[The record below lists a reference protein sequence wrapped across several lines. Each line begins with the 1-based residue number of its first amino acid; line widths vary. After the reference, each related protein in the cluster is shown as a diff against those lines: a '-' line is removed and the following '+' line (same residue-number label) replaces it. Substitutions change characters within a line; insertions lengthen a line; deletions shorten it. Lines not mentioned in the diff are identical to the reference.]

1 MAPPPARRLVLGAF
15 PNRFA
20 GDEED
25 EAISPSPLASVVKKL
40 GCAEAIGGKGG
51 AAPLGLPTV
60 GIFSKASLSFVSSLS
75 SVCVCMC
82 VCVCVYLCRC
92 VSVHNPL
99 PPSPKG
105 CVDSV
110 GCVGRACL
118 EAGWG

>member
-1 MAPPPARRLVLGAF
+1 MAPPLARRLVLGAF

-60 GIFSKASLSFVSSLS
+60 GIFSKASLS
-75 SVCVCMC
+75 SVRMC
-82 VCVCVYLCRC
+82 VRVCVYLSRC

-110 GCVGRACL
+110 VCVGRACL
-118 EAGWG
+118 EAGCG

>member
-60 GIFSKASLSFVSSLS
+60 GIFSKASLSSVSSLS
-75 SVCVCMC
+75 SVCVC
-82 VCVCVYLCRC
+82 VRLF
-92 VSVHNPL
+92 VSVR
-99 PPSPKG
+99 K
-105 CVDSV
+105 CT
-110 GCVGRACL
+110 
-118 EAGWG
+118 